1 MAANLFNRYIWLV
14 NQIYSSGGIS
24 REEINRR
31 WSRSHLNER
40 HEISIPERTFH
51 RHKEA
56 IKELFGINIACDR
69 SGDAL
74 YRITDSEDL
83 EQNEMKSWLLNT
95 FAVNNL
101 FHESRHLKHRILF
114 EEIPSGQRFL
124 TPVIASMRDGR
135 TINLTYRGFR
145 HKKPSIFEIEPYC
158 IKIFHQRWYMLGRS
172 TSDGIMRVYSLDR
185 VLGLEPMD
193 RKFTIPEEFDAA
205 DYFADVIGV
214 IADCEEESEPIEIE
228 VTDGQQHYLRTL
240 PLHRTQEEVECTD
253 EYSVFT
259 LRLKPTF
266 DFIQELRKYGPS
278 LRVRFPQWLRDRMVH
293 DAVIT
298 IDNYNKKT

>member
-14 NQIYSSGGIS
+14 DQIYSSGGIS

-31 WSRSHLNER
+31 WSRSNLNER

-56 IKELFGINIACDR
+56 IKELFGIDIACDR

-74 YRITDSEDL
+74 YRIIDSEDL
-83 EQNEMKSWLLNT
+83 KQNEMKSWLLNT

-101 FHESRHLKHRILF
+101 FHESRHLRHRILF

-124 TPVIASMRDGR
+124 TSVIGAMRDGR
-135 TINLTYRGFR
+135 TVDLTYRGFWR
-145 HKKPSIFEIEPYC
+145 EKPSIFEVEPYC

-172 TSDGIMRVYSLDR
+172 TSDGMMRVYSLDR
-185 VLGLEPMD
+185 VLGLEPTE
-193 RKFTIPEEFDAA
+193 RKFTISEEFDAA
-205 DYFADVIGV
+205 TYFADVIGV
-214 IADCEEESEPIEIE
+214 IADCEEKSETVEIE

-240 PLHRTQEEVECTD
+240 PLHRTQKEVECTD

-278 LRVRFPQWLRDRMVH
+278 LRVRSPQWLRDRMIH
-293 DAVIT
+293 DAAIT
-298 IDNYNKKT
+298 IENYKEP